1 MTEDEKKYKED
12 YIQQEF
18 DLREKRLKLVYKI
31 LYLVAIAWGILLISF
46 MKIETHTE
54 SSAGYCGLL
63 TITSIYLAAIVK
75 YILKELS
82 CMKITEHTPEE
93 ESKNVDISYANIW
106 KNALKILVGAC
117 ALTILNIWVWGM
129 FSRRE
134 NQKAIQ
140 MILAVTFVLCIV
152 WFICSACKK
161 ISKNKV
167 LSEINI
173 YIPVIFAYSIYAML
187 IIA

>member
-54 SSAGYCGLL
+54 SSAGYRGLL

-82 CMKITEHTPEE
+82 CMKITEYIPEE
-93 ESKNVDISYANIW
+93 ERK
-106 KNALKILVGAC
+106 KLKKKLQVLVIKQ
-117 ALTILNIWVWGM
+117 LTNRI
-129 FSRRE
+129 
-134 NQKAIQ
+134 
-140 MILAVTFVLCIV
+140 
-152 WFICSACKK
+152 
-161 ISKNKV
+161 
-167 LSEINI
+167 
-173 YIPVIFAYSIYAML
+173 
-187 IIA
+187 

>member
-82 CMKITEHTPEE
+82 CMKITEYIPEE
-93 ESKNVDISYANIW
+93 E
-106 KNALKILVGAC
+106 
-117 ALTILNIWVWGM
+117 
-129 FSRRE
+129 R
-134 NQKAIQ
+134 
-140 MILAVTFVLCIV
+140 
-152 WFICSACKK
+152 KK
-161 ISKNKV
+161 IKKKLQV
-167 LSEINI
+167 L
-173 YIPVIFAYSIYAML
+173 VIKQL
-187 IIA
+187 TNRT

>member
-1 MTEDEKKYKED
+1 MTEDEKKCKED
-12 YIQQEF
+12 YIQKEF

-63 TITSIYLAAIVK
+63 TITSIYLASIVK

-82 CMKITEHTPEE
+82 CMKITEYIPEE
-93 ESKNVDISYANIW
+93 ERKNVDILYANIW
-106 KNALKILVGAC
+106 KNALKILVSAC
-117 ALTILNIWVWGM
+117 ALMILNIWLWEI

-134 NQKAIQ
+134 NQKTVQ
-140 MILAVTFVLCIV
+140 MILSVFFVLCIG
-152 WFICSACKK
+152 WFIYSACKK
-161 ISKNKV
+161 NSKNKV
-167 LSEINI
+167 FSEINI
-173 YIPVIFAYSIYAML
+173 YIPVFFAYSIYAML
-187 IIA
+187 MIV

>member
-31 LYLVAIAWGILLISF
+31 LYLVAIASF

-82 CMKITEHTPEE
+82 CMKITEYIPEE
-93 ESKNVDISYANIW
+93 ERK
-106 KNALKILVGAC
+106 KL
-117 ALTILNIWVWGM
+117 
-129 FSRRE
+129 
-134 NQKAIQ
+134 
-140 MILAVTFVLCIV
+140 
-152 WFICSACKK
+152 KK
-161 ISKNKV
+161 ITSFSYKTVDK
-167 LSEINI
+167 
-173 YIPVIFAYSIYAML
+173 
-187 IIA
+187 

>member
-75 YILKELS
+75 YVLKELS
-82 CMKITEHTPEE
+82 CMKITEYIPEE
-93 ESKNVDISYANIW
+93 ERKE
-106 KNALKILVGAC
+106 L
-117 ALTILNIWVWGM
+117 
-129 FSRRE
+129 
-134 NQKAIQ
+134 
-140 MILAVTFVLCIV
+140 
-152 WFICSACKK
+152 KK
-161 ISKNKV
+161 IQV
-167 LSEINI
+167 L
-173 YIPVIFAYSIYAML
+173 VIKQL
-187 IIA
+187 TNRT